1 MARAQR
7 SLYWATLIYPES
19 GSTENIKE
27 YLSNRGVCFFLSPL
41 HNKDVNDDGTPKK
54 PHYHLLLKFASLKS
68 SNQIQSLLVD
78 FTMVLPIVVSN
89 LKQYARYLI
98 HADNEEKFQYNFN
111 DVVTNANYST
121 FFSDE
126 FATTSLTELVHRV
139 SDGQK
144 VTDIL
149 LEALHSNNLALV
161 EAIKKNTHLIN
172 IIRFEKFEKDN
183 QTIKQ

>member
-19 GSTENIKE
+19 GSIENIKE

-41 HNKDVNDDGTPKK
+41 HQFDKNDDGTEKK
-54 PHYHLLLKFASLKS
+54 PHYHILLKFSSLKS
-68 SNQIQSLLVD
+68 SNQIQSLMGD
-78 FTMVLPIVVSN
+78 FTLVLPIVVSN

-98 HADNEEKFQYNFN
+98 HADNEEKYQYNYN
-111 DVVTNANYST
+111 DVITNANYSV

-126 FATTSLTELVHRV
+126 FATTSLMELVHRV
-139 SDGQK
+139 SEGQK

-161 EAIKKNTHLIN
+161 DAIRKNTHLIN
-172 IIRFEKFEKDN
+172 LIRFENIEKG
-183 QTIKQ
+183 KH